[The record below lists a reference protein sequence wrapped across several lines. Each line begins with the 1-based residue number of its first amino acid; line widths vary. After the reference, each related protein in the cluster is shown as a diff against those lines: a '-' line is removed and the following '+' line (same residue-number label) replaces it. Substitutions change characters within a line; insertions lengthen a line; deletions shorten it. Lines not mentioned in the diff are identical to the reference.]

1 MVLRIYAA
9 GLSQEGERGL
19 DGGGGGREAQCLAD
33 ALERQVRFS
42 L

>member
-19 DGGGGGREAQCLAD
+19 DGGGGREAQCLAD